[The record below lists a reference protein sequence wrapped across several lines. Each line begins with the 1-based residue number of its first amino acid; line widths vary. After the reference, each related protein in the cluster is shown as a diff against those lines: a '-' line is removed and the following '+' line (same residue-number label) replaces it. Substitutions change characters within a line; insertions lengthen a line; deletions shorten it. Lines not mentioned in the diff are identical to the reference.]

1 MIFMMRDLVN
11 LNAGLIDSPGN
22 ILPGLQDIIEF
33 PEKEDRILSLGSS
46 HVLNDFLD
54 FTDYLIPYNRKTRHS
69 ITEDYYSSLL
79 SL

>member
-1 MIFMMRDLVN
+1 MRDLIN

-22 ILPGLQDIIEF
+22 ILTGLQVINEF
-33 PEKEDRILSLGSS
+33 PETEDRILSLGSS

-54 FTDYLIPYNRKTRHS
+54 FTDYMIPVNRRTRHS